1 MIVRIGEFLLGLAI
15 AAATLRDVFD
25 TVVVP
30 GGSRASLHVARRMIG
45 LLLPLWKAMRGRRK
59 GLSTSFA
66 PLILVSSFFV
76 WMLLLDIAFG
86 LMAHALR
93 TSFVPPLADFA
104 QAMFVVGTGLVT
116 IGLSGAD
123 AAGAARWVVLA
134 AGFCGLAVMT
144 MAVTYLLE
152 VQTSIG
158 RRDTG
163 ILKLKTSAGEPPSA
177 LALLERYAAIDNE
190 KELPA
195 VLRDARDWCATVRQ
209 SHVAHPSLIYFRTTG
224 TGSGWPAAL
233 GALIDLALVVEL
245 VLDAPDLRGL
255 AIMLREDG
263 CSMIEELG
271 ALVGLDPKPPA
282 TPEESLREIAARLAA
297 AGYRLRP
304 APDYQSFA
312 RMRAGPVG
320 WIAAMAEHLGRPMAP
335 LVGEDGQEAAGSSRS
350 SRSRSL
356 DASSAR

>member
-1 MIVRIGEFLLGLAI
+1 MIVGIGEFVLGLVL
-15 AAATLRDVFD
+15 AAMTLRDVFD

-45 LLLPLWKAMRGRRK
+45 LLLPLWKAVRERRK
-59 GLSTSFA
+59 GLSTTFA

-93 TSFVPPLADFA
+93 TSFAPPLADFP
-104 QAMFVVGTGLVT
+104 QAIFIVGSNLVT
-116 IGLSGAD
+116 VGESGNVAI
-123 AAGAARWVVLA
+123 GAARWLMLA

-152 VQTSIG
+152 VQSAIG

-177 LALLERYAAIDNE
+177 LGLLERYAAIDNQ

-209 SHVAHPSLIYFRTTG
+209 SHAAHPSLIYFRTTG

-245 VLDAPDLRGL
+245 MLDAPDLRGL

-263 CSMIEELG
+263 RGMAEELG
-271 ALVGLDPKPPA
+271 SLVRLDPKPPA
-282 TPEESLREIAARLAA
+282 TEEASLRQIAARLAA
-297 AGYRLRP
+297 AGYRLQST
-304 APDYQSFA
+304 PDFESFA
-312 RMRAGPVG
+312 RIRADAAG
-320 WIAAMAEHLGRPMAP
+320 WIAAMAEHLGRPTAP
-335 LVGEDGQEAAGSSRS
+335 LVAEERQEIAGSSRS